1 MGFWE
6 GFLIVGMVHLLAAMS
21 PGPDFVLVTKES
33 LTQGKKA
40 GLLCALGISLGLS
53 VHIIYSAF
61 GLATV
66 IAHSTNILFIIKII
80 GGSYLIYLGY
90 KSLTSKYEN
99 VTCKLN
105 NSNRTSLN
113 IIKTGVLCNVLN
125 PKAPLYFVSLFTI
138 VLSPNLPI
146 YQLMIYGI
154 WIMFIQ
160 FFWFGMVALTLSSN
174 KIQKRFL
181 AFNRYINYIL
191 GGAMIALGVKVLSSK
206 T

>member
-33 LTQGKKA
+33 LTQGKRA

-61 GLATV
+61 GLATI
-66 IAHSTNILFIIKII
+66 IAHSSDILFVIKII

-90 KSLTSKYEN
+90 KSITLRYEN
-99 VTCKLN
+99 PTCN
-105 NSNRTSLN
+105 VSITRQSSLN
-113 IIKTGVLCNVLN
+113 IIKTGILCNVFN

-138 VLSPNLPI
+138 VLSPKLPL
-146 YQLMIYGI
+146 YQLIIYGI

-160 FFWFGMVALTLSSN
+160 FAWFSIIALTLSSQ

-181 AFNRYINYIL
+181 AFNKYINYIL
-191 GGAMIALGVKVLSSK
+191 GGAMIALGVKVLSSR